1 MQLNNNSTMN
11 SIKILW
17 VDDEIDLL
25 KPHILFLEKKN
36 YAVTTCNNGRD
47 AVDLFSE
54 ESFDIVFLDENM
66 PGMSG
71 LETLAEIKEK
81 KSSIPVIMITKSEEE
96 YIMEEA
102 IGSKIA
108 DYLIKPVN
116 PNQILLSLKK
126 NLDHSRLVS
135 EKTTLDYQKEFRK
148 IAMDMA
154 MVNSY
159 EDWVELYKKLLF
171 WEIELENIN
180 DLNLIEILESQK
192 VEANVQFGK
201 FIERNYE
208 DWFETPVR
216 QGSYDTKSEARSKG
230 EQPANK
236 PIQSHTLFRE
246 LVVPEIVKKEKPI
259 FFVVIDNLR
268 YDQWKAIES
277 VVNNH
282 YKLEKEV
289 PYFSILPT
297 ATQYARNAI
306 FSGLLPIDM
315 EKQFPQYWKNDVDEG
330 GKNLYEAE
338 FLAAH
343 LKRLGL
349 NIKHDYFKITNF
361 SGGKKLAENFKA
373 LKDHDLV
380 TVVYNFVDMLSHA
393 KTEMDVVKELASDD
407 KAYRSLTLS
416 WFKNSPLLEIIQ
428 QAQRLGFKLIITTDH
443 GTINVKNPSKVIG
456 DKNTSLNLRYK
467 TGRSLTYEDKD
478 VYAVKDPKKIGLPT
492 INMSSSYIFA
502 KNDLFLAYVNNY
514 NHYVSYY
521 RNTYQHG
528 GISLEEMIVPFLMF
542 NPK

>member
-1 MQLNNNSTMN
+1 MN
-11 SIKILW
+11 QIKILW

-36 YAVTTCNNGRD
+36 YNVTTCNNGRD
-47 AVDLFSE
+47 AVDIFDE
-54 ESFDIVFLDENM
+54 GDFDIVFLDENM

-71 LETLAEIKEK
+71 LETLQEMKEK
-81 KSSIPVIMITKSEEE
+81 KSSTPVIMITKSEEE

-126 NLDHSRLVS
+126 NLDHSRLIS
-135 EKTTLDYQKEFRK
+135 EKTSLDYQKEFRK
-148 IAMDMA
+148 IAMDLS

-159 EDWVELYKKLLF
+159 EDWAELYKKLIY
-171 WEIELENIN
+171 WEIELENIDDQN
-180 DLNLIEILESQK
+180 MIDILESQK
-192 VEANVQFGK
+192 VEANSQFGK

-208 DWFETPVR
+208 DWFDPKA
-216 QGSYDTKSEARSKG
+216 S
-230 EQPANK
+230 K

-246 LVVPEIVKKEKPI
+246 LVVPELVKKDKPVL
-259 FFVVIDNLR
+259 FVVIDNLR
-268 YDQWKAIES
+268 YDQWKVFES

-289 PYFSILPT
+289 PYYAILPT
-297 ATQYARNAI
+297 ATQYARNAL

-315 EKQFPQYWKNDVDEG
+315 EKKFPQYWKNDVDEG

-338 FLAAH
+338 FLTEH

-349 NIKHDYFKITNF
+349 NIKQDYFKITNLAA
-361 SGGKKLAENFKA
+361 GKKLAENFKA
-373 LKDHDLV
+373 LKNNDLV
-380 TVVYNFVDMLSHA
+380 SVVYNFVDMLSHA

-428 QAQRLGFKLIITTDH
+428 QAQKMNFKLIITTDH
-443 GTINVKNPSKVIG
+443 GTINVKHPSKVIG

-478 VYAVKDPKKIGLPT
+478 VYVVKEPKTIGLPT
-492 INMSSSYIFA
+492 INMSSSYIFT

-514 NHYVSYY
+514 NHYASYY

-528 GISLEEMIVPFLMF
+528 GISLEEMIVPFLVF
-542 NPK
+542 QPR

>member
-1 MQLNNNSTMN
+1 MSQ
-11 SIKILW
+11 IKILW

-25 KPHILFLEKKN
+25 KPHILFLEKKGYN
-36 YAVTTCNNGRD
+36 VTTCNNGQD
-47 AVDLFSE
+47 AVELFDDDN
-54 ESFDIVFLDENM
+54 FDIVFLDENM
-66 PGMSG
+66 PGLSG
-71 LETLAEIKEK
+71 LETLSEIKEK
-81 KSSIPVIMITKSEEE
+81 KSATPVIMITKSEEE

-159 EDWVELYKKLLF
+159 EDWIELYKRLIF
-171 WEIELENIN
+171 WEIELENIE
-180 DLNLIEILESQK
+180 DQSMVEILESQK
-192 VEANVQFGK
+192 LEANSQFGK
-201 FIERNYE
+201 FIEKNYQ
-208 DWFETPVR
+208 DWIASD
-216 QGSYDTKSEARSKG
+216 QGR
-230 EQPANK
+230 
-236 PIQSHTLFRE
+236 PILSHELFRK
-246 LVVPEIVKKEKPI
+246 LVVPELRKKDKPI
-259 FFVVIDNLR
+259 LFVVIDNLR
-268 YDQWKAIES
+268 YDQWKAFES

-282 YKLEKEV
+282 YKLEKET
-289 PYFSILPT
+289 PYMSILPT

-315 EKQFPQYWKNDVDEG
+315 EKTLPQYWKNDIDEG

-338 FLAAH
+338 FLTEQ
-343 LKRLGL
+343 LKRLRMD
-349 NIKHDYFKITNF
+349 IKQEYYKITNF
-361 SGGKKLAENFKA
+361 KDGKKLVDNFKT
-373 LKDHDLV
+373 LKSNDLT

-393 KTEMDVVKELASDD
+393 KTEMDVVKELASND

-416 WFKNSPLLEIIQ
+416 WFRNSPLLEIIQ
-428 QAQRLGFKLIITTDH
+428 QAQQQGFRLILTTDH
-443 GTINVKNPSKVIG
+443 GTINCKNPSKVIG

-478 VYAVKDPKKIGLPT
+478 VYAVKDPKKIGLPA
-492 INMSSSYIFA
+492 INMSSSFIFA

-528 GISLEEMIVPFLMF
+528 GISLEEMIIPFLVLE
-542 NPK
+542 PR